1 MYESEATPLL
11 EENYRIGKRDYQHMY
26 ASELPLSFTQELYK
40 IEANRKSVPASAG
53 GNPIINLHESLFDG
67 TAVRGKQRMQQAG
80 LHRAG
85 W

>member
-1 MYESEATPLL
+1 M
-11 EENYRIGKRDYQHMY
+11 
-26 ASELPLSFTQELYK
+26 QELYK

-53 GNPIINLHESLFDG
+53 GNQIINLHESLFDG